1 MNQMA
6 IGNFIEKKRKEQNL
20 TQAQLAEKLGVSNK
34 TVSKWENGKCM
45 PDYGVIQPLCTELG
59 VTVSELMDGE
69 ERAQDSIRAYDDEQ
83 ILDLIKRTQAL
94 ESQRETLVG
103 IILIVM
109 GMALGAMSFT
119 LGGSDVK
126 DFFSGLMMGLSCG
139 SMLVGIF
146 VAVRS
151 IAKRG

>member
-126 DFFSGLMMGLSCG
+126 DFFSGLMLGLSCG

-146 VAVRS
+146 VAVSS